1 MRMMKRS
8 PNSGRFAEKKRF
20 FVLAALL
27 LLMTAGSL
35 LYITVFGG
43 TYTDHILYTAEQN
56 PVPESLSVTVDNA
69 EVVAAERAYIGADGN
84 ICVDFRSLREGSA
97 TATVDYTAQPDG
109 TTEGFTA
116 YIRLYVNSFGTIV
129 QKDDLNF
136 DGYIIVEFVIL
147 AGLLLVFIFTVVTF
161 IECFRK
167 ARFSY
172 YMVACGGVAL
182 FAAFT
187 IVLALYDMQW
197 YNTFRFF
204 LMNLS
209 DSGFAFAVL
218 TTPLMLVL
226 SAAIAG
232 SNIWLLRHEG
242 RRPQNM
248 LGIGLGLL
256 WVLGIAAVIGS
267 SVYYFG
273 YSDNGVVLSTQISY
287 SIAYV
292 LSYME
297 CMLLSTIV
305 SAFLA
310 TKYKP
315 PFDKD
320 YLIVL
325 GCGIRKD
332 GTLTPILKGRVDA
345 AIRFERAQFAANGK
359 HAKFVP
365 SGGQGSDEVISESEA
380 MKRYLLEQ
388 GYPEEQIIKEDKS
401 VNTDQNICFSRF
413 ARKNH
418 GGRRRSR
425 NGQGRCGDDQ
435 LPHLPRLHSRGQIQ
449 AGRAGY
455 HGKNQVV
462 FLSQRLFAR
471 VRRLAVCQKM
481 VYFGVGTVIGIVRH
495 AEHDGA
501 DLHLFCFLKSKKGI

>member
-8 PNSGRFAEKKRF
+8 PNSGRFAGKKRF

-69 EVVAAERAYIGADGN
+69 EVVAAERVYIGSDGN

-116 YIRLYVNSFGTIV
+116 YIRLYVNSFGTIF
-129 QKDDLNF
+129 QQDDLNF

-209 DSGFAFAVL
+209 DSGFVFAVL

-345 AIRFERAQFAANGK
+345 AIRFERAQFAAAGR

-401 VNTDQNICFSRF
+401 VNTDQNICFSREKIM
-413 ARKNH
+413 A
-418 GGRRRSR
+418 
-425 NGQGRCGDDQ
+425 DAAD
-435 LPHLPRLHSRGQIQ
+435 PETV
-449 AGRAGY
+449 RAGVATTNY
-455 HGKNQVV
+455 HIFRAYILAAKYRLDAQGITAKTKWYFFPNA
-462 FLSQRLFAR
+462 FLREFAGLLYAKKWFI
-471 VRRLAVCQKM
+471 LASVLLLALCGM
-481 VYFGVGTVIGIVRH
+481 LSMTVLTYTYF
-495 AEHDGA
+495 A
-501 DLHLFCFLKSKKGI
+501 F

>member
-147 AGLLLVFIFTVVTF
+147 AGLLLVFIFTLVTF

-209 DSGFAFAVL
+209 DSGFVFAVL

-365 SGGQGSDEVISESEA
+365 SGGQGSDEVI
-380 MKRYLLEQ
+380 
-388 GYPEEQIIKEDKS
+388 
-401 VNTDQNICFSRF
+401 QNICFSREKIM
-413 ARKNH
+413 A
-418 GGRRRSR
+418 
-425 NGQGRCGDDQ
+425 DAAD
-435 LPHLPRLHSRGQIQ
+435 PETV
-449 AGRAGY
+449 RAGVATTNY
-455 HGKNQVV
+455 HIFRAYILAAKYRLDAQGITAKTKWYFYPNA
-462 FLSQRLFAR
+462 FLREFAGLLYAKKWFI
-471 VRRLAVCQKM
+471 LASVLLLALCGM
-481 VYFGVGTVIGIVRH
+481 LSMTVLTYTYF
-495 AEHDGA
+495 A
-501 DLHLFCFLKSKKGI
+501 F

>member
-1 MRMMKRS
+1 MMFFSSWVRTRS
-8 PNSGRFAEKKRF
+8 W
-20 FVLAALL
+20 VL
-27 LLMTAGSL
+27 
-35 LYITVFGG
+35 
-43 TYTDHILYTAEQN
+43 
-56 PVPESLSVTVDNA
+56 
-69 EVVAAERAYIGADGN
+69 
-84 ICVDFRSLREGSA
+84 SA
-97 TATVDYTAQPDG
+97 V
-109 TTEGFTA
+109 
-116 YIRLYVNSFGTIV
+116 
-129 QKDDLNF
+129 
-136 DGYIIVEFVIL
+136 
-147 AGLLLVFIFTVVTF
+147 VFIFTVVTF

-182 FAAFT
+182 FTAFT

-209 DSGFAFAVL
+209 DSGFVFAVL

-273 YSDNGVVLSTQISY
+273 YSDNGVALSTQISY

-297 CMLLSTIV
+297 CLLLSTIV
-305 SAFLA
+305 SAFLS

-315 PFDKD
+315 PYDKD

-332 GTLTPILKGRVDA
+332 GSLTPILKGRVDA
-345 AIRFERAQFAANGK
+345 AIRFERAQFAAAGR

-401 VNTDQNICFSRF
+401 VNTDQNIRFSREKIM
-413 ARKNH
+413 ADADN
-418 GGRRRSR
+418 
-425 NGQGRCGDDQ
+425 
-435 LPHLPRLHSRGQIQ
+435 PETV
-449 AGRAGY
+449 RAGVATTNY
-455 HGKNQVV
+455 HIFRAFITATNPAYLSTRSKNESNNSILFSFFALTIPYTDISRIISFQVK
-462 FLSQRLFAR
+462 LLFYT
-471 VRRLAVCQKM
+471 
-481 VYFGVGTVIGIVRH
+481 YFTKVQHIFKFN
-495 AEHDGA
+495 APQYE
-501 DLHLFCFLKSKKGI
+501 

>member
-97 TATVDYTAQPDG
+97 TATVDY
-109 TTEGFTA
+109 
-116 YIRLYVNSFGTIV
+116 I
-129 QKDDLNF
+129 
-136 DGYIIVEFVIL
+136 
-147 AGLLLVFIFTVVTF
+147 VTF

-209 DSGFAFAVL
+209 DSGFVFAVL

-401 VNTDQNICFSRF
+401 VNTDQNICFSREKIM
-413 ARKNH
+413 A
-418 GGRRRSR
+418 
-425 NGQGRCGDDQ
+425 DAAD
-435 LPHLPRLHSRGQIQ
+435 PETV
-449 AGRAGY
+449 RAGVATTNY
-455 HGKNQVV
+455 HIFRAYILAAKYRLDAQGITAKTKWYFYPNA
-462 FLSQRLFAR
+462 FLREFAGLLYAKKWFI
-471 VRRLAVCQKM
+471 LASVLLLALCGVLSM
-481 VYFGVGTVIGIVRH
+481 TVLTYTYF
-495 AEHDGA
+495 A
-501 DLHLFCFLKSKKGI
+501 F

>member
-1 MRMMKRS
+1 MRTMKQTL
-8 PNSGRFAEKKRF
+8 NSDKMAGKKRF
-20 FVLAALL
+20 IVLAVLL
-27 LLMTAGSL
+27 LLMAAGSL
-35 LYITVFGG
+35 IYITVDGD
-43 TYTDHILYTAEQN
+43 TYTDRLLYTGTEK
-56 PVPESLSVTVDNA
+56 PDPESLVVTVDNT
-69 EVVAAERAYIGADGN
+69 EVVVSERVYLGTDGD
-84 ICVDFRSLREGSA
+84 ICVDFRSVREGSA
-97 TATVDYTAQPDG
+97 TAAVDYNRLDDG
-109 TTEGFTA
+109 TNEGFTA

-167 ARFSY
+167 AWFSY

-182 FAAFT
+182 FTAFT

-209 DSGFAFAVL
+209 DSGFVFAVL

-273 YSDNGVVLSTQISY
+273 YSDNGVALSTQISY

-297 CMLLSTIV
+297 CLLLSTIV
-305 SAFLA
+305 SAFLS

-315 PFDKD
+315 PYDKD

-332 GTLTPILKGRVDA
+332 GSLTPILKGRVDA
-345 AIRFERAQFAANGK
+345 AIRFERAQFAAAGR

-401 VNTDQNICFSRF
+401 VNTDQNIRFSREKIM
-413 ARKNH
+413 ADADN
-418 GGRRRSR
+418 
-425 NGQGRCGDDQ
+425 
-435 LPHLPRLHSRGQIQ
+435 PETV
-449 AGRAGY
+449 RAGVATTNY
-455 HGKNQVV
+455 HIFRAYILAAKYRLDAQGISAKTKWYFYPNA
-462 FLSQRLFAR
+462 FLREFAGLLYVKKWFILASVLLLALFGMLSMT
-471 VRRLAVCQKM
+471 VLTYT
-481 VYFGVGTVIGIVRH
+481 YF
-495 AEHDGA
+495 A
-501 DLHLFCFLKSKKGI
+501 F

>member
-1 MRMMKRS
+1 MSAMKQ
-8 PNSGRFAEKKRF
+8 PLNSGRFAGKKRF
-20 FVLAALL
+20 IVLAVLL
-27 LLMTAGSL
+27 LLMAAGSL
-35 LYITVFGG
+35 IYITVDGG
-43 TYTDHILYTAEQN
+43 TYTDRLLYTGMNN
-56 PVPESLSVTVDNA
+56 PVPESLRVTVDN
-69 EVVAAERAYIGADGN
+69 ENVVSADRIYLGTDGD
-84 ICVDFRSLREGSA
+84 ICVDFRSVGKGSA
-97 TATVDYTAQPDG
+97 TAEVEYVMQNDAG
-109 TTEGFTA
+109 ENEEFGA
-116 YIRLYVNSFGTIV
+116 LVKLYVNEFGTV
-129 QKDDLNF
+129 FQKTDLNF
-136 DGYIIVEFVIL
+136 DGYISVEFVIL
-147 AGLLLVFIFTVVTF
+147 GGLFLICIFMLVTF

-182 FAAFT
+182 FTAFT

-209 DSGFAFAVL
+209 DSGFEFAIL

-273 YSDNGVVLSTQISY
+273 YSDNGVVLSTQVSY

-297 CMLLSTIV
+297 CLLLSTIV
-305 SAFLA
+305 CAFLS
-310 TKYKP
+310 TRYKP
-315 PFDKD
+315 PFDRD
-320 YLIVL
+320 YVIIL

-345 AIRFERAQFAANGK
+345 AIRFEREQFAQTGR
-359 HAKFVP
+359 HAKLVP
-365 SGGQGSDEVISESEA
+365 SGGQGSDEIISESEA

-388 GYPEEQIIKEDKS
+388 GYPEEQLIKEDKS
-401 VNTDQNICFSRF
+401 VNTDQNIRFSREKIMADAENPETVKAGVATTNYHIFRAYILAAKYKLDAQGISAKTKWYFYPNAFLREF
-413 ARKNH
+413 AGLLYAKKWF
-418 GGRRRSR
+418 
-425 NGQGRCGDDQ
+425 
-435 LPHLPRLHSRGQIQ
+435 I
-449 AGRAGY
+449 
-455 HGKNQVV
+455 
-462 FLSQRLFAR
+462 
-471 VRRLAVCQKM
+471 LASVLLIAL
-481 VYFGVGTVIGIVRH
+481 FGVLSMTVLTYTYF
-495 AEHDGA
+495 AY
-501 DLHLFCFLKSKKGI
+501 